1 MRSYSTIAI
10 CLVLWL
16 AATPRTLN
24 GGEAMRITVSPA
36 LQRAP
41 AFLTVKISLES
52 SAENRYLQ
60 VIAESPDFYTSSQV
74 QIDGKNGA
82 PLKVFEFRD
91 LPSGLYDITGI
102 LVGTHG
108 TRAKVSRLAKV
119 EPSPGR

>member
-1 MRSYSTIAI
+1 MSSYSKIAI
-10 CLVLWL
+10 CLVAWL
-16 AATPRTLN
+16 LATAGTLN
-24 GGEAMRITVSPA
+24 GGEPLRISVSPT

-41 AFLTVKISLES
+41 AFLTVKVNVES
-52 SAENRYLQ
+52 SADNRYLQ
-60 VIAESPDFYTSSQV
+60 IIAESSDFYTSSQV

-91 LPSGLYDITGI
+91 LPSGLYDVTGI

-108 TRAKVSRLAKV
+108 PRATVTRLAKV